1 MTEHIS
7 ALKKCP
13 LFAGIDQGDIPALL
27 ACLQARERR
36 MQREEFLF
44 SAGDRPE
51 NMGVVLAGSV
61 RVVQEDYWGNRAI
74 LAVVEAGGLF
84 GEAFVCAR
92 AETLPVSVVGHKEG
106 SVLLIGRDRIL
117 PAAPA
122 ACGFHAALIANLM
135 KILAG
140 KNIALTRKMKH
151 ITKKTT
157 REKVLSYLSECAVSS
172 AGETFEIP
180 FSRQELADYLS
191 VERSALSATLGKMR
205 DEGLLTFHKN
215 RFRLM

>member
-1 MTEHIS
+1 M
-7 ALKKCP
+7 
-13 LFAGIDQGDIPALL
+13 
-27 ACLQARERR
+27 
-36 MQREEFLF
+36 
-44 SAGDRPE
+44 
-51 NMGVVLAGSV
+51 
-61 RVVQEDYWGNRAI
+61 
-74 LAVVEAGGLF
+74 
-84 GEAFVCAR
+84 
-92 AETLPVSVVGHKEG
+92 VGHKEG

-135 KILAG
+135 KILAE

-172 AGETFEIP
+172 AGKAFEIP

-191 VERSALSATLGKMR
+191 VERQRPSPHPGKMQ
-205 DEGLLTFHKN
+205 G
-215 RFRLM
+215 

>member
-44 SAGDRPE
+44 SAGDRAE

-74 LAVVEAGGLF
+74 LGGGGGGRPLRGGLRLRQGGDASGF
-84 GEAFVCAR
+84 GGGAQGGERPADRPRPDSAGRAR
-92 AETLPVSVVGHKEG
+92 
-106 SVLLIGRDRIL
+106 RR
-117 PAAPA
+117 
-122 ACGFHAALIANLM
+122 GFHAALIANLM
-135 KILAG
+135 KILAE

-172 AGETFEIP
+172 AGKAFEIP

>member
-1 MTEHIS
+1 
-7 ALKKCP
+7 
-13 LFAGIDQGDIPALL
+13 
-27 ACLQARERR
+27 

-106 SVLLIGRDRIL
+106 SVLLSRPRPDSAGRARRLRLPRRADRQ
-117 PAAPA
+117 PDE
-122 ACGFHAALIANLM
+122 
-135 KILAG
+135 ILAE
-140 KNIALTRKMKH
+140 
-151 ITKKTT
+151 KKY
-157 REKVLSYLSECAVSS
+157 RPDPQDEAYHQK
-172 AGETFEIP
+172 
-180 FSRQELADYLS
+180 D
-191 VERSALSATLGKMR
+191 
-205 DEGLLTFHKN
+205 DEGKGAVLFV
-215 RFRLM
+215 RVRRVVGWRDV

>member
-1 MTEHIS
+1 MDLQFLAST
-7 ALKKCP
+7 P
-13 LFAGIDQGDIPALL
+13 LFAGVT
-27 ACLQARERR
+27 
-36 MQREEFLF
+36 
-44 SAGDRPE
+44 PE
-51 NMGVVLAGSV
+51 NVEKMLSCLSIRQRVYDKDAYILTAEQIPREIGVVLRGSV
-61 RVVQEDYWGNRAI
+61 NLIKEDYWGNRAI

-135 KILAG
+135 KILAE

>member
-1 MTEHIS
+1 M
-7 ALKKCP
+7 
-13 LFAGIDQGDIPALL
+13 
-27 ACLQARERR
+27 
-36 MQREEFLF
+36 
-44 SAGDRPE
+44 
-51 NMGVVLAGSV
+51 VLAGSV

-135 KILAG
+135 KILAE

>member
-1 MTEHIS
+1 M
-7 ALKKCP
+7 
-13 LFAGIDQGDIPALL
+13 
-27 ACLQARERR
+27 
-36 MQREEFLF
+36 
-44 SAGDRPE
+44 
-51 NMGVVLAGSV
+51 
-61 RVVQEDYWGNRAI
+61 
-74 LAVVEAGGLF
+74 
-84 GEAFVCAR
+84 
-92 AETLPVSVVGHKEG
+92 VGHKEG

-135 KILAG
+135 KILAE